1 MVKPG
6 DTVRYLNDV
15 GGGKVIR
22 VEGQIAYVDDDGF
35 ETPVHVRELVVV
47 LPAGHKPSGPAIRCS
62 TRRPSM

>member
-47 LPAGHKPSGPAIRCS
+47 LPA
-62 TRRPSM
+62 SMPR

>member
-47 LPAGHKPSGPAIRCS
+47 LPAPIPRKQLPS
-62 TRRPSM
+62 